1 MRATGR
7 SAAVLL
13 AALLS
18 WSVTACGARS
28 GTPEAAPASPVTSGA
43 PAARCAGP
51 DQQVRVPSYGPSGY
65 VGDLPGDMP
74 PNYAANHAFQR
85 RLDLCGDD
93 LVNATAAAERAR
105 RALRHLPE
113 TSAPA
118 VRRAV
123 EEALDPDGEA
133 LIVTASGEAVTFIA
147 RTSIPSPD
155 IVGRI
160 ACLEGTVGPDGVRV
174 EPHGQY
180 SEGGCIKPVGGH

>member
-1 MRATGR
+1 M
-7 SAAVLL
+7 
-13 AALLS
+13 
-18 WSVTACGARS
+18 
-28 GTPEAAPASPVTSGA
+28 
-43 PAARCAGP
+43 
-51 DQQVRVPSYGPSGY
+51 PSYGPSGY

-74 PNYAANHAFQR
+74 PHYAANHAFQR

-105 RALRHLPE
+105 RALRDLPE